1 MNFQVQLLRAGP
13 CPNCGGPVE
22 FASGSAPTQVCK
34 FCRYVIVR
42 TDRDMRSAGKVADLI
57 PMATPFGTEARGS
70 IEGRPFRVAGR
81 VQYDRVQAPGAP
93 WEEIYIEL
101 DQGGWSWLSHA
112 QGRWLVTS
120 LYPHQLPVR
129 PPSYAEANPGVL
141 FPVPNMPELRVV
153 ERGQRRFVSAEGEL
167 PFPMVP
173 NQVEP
178 YADLSGAGGAFAT
191 IDYDAQGMPAYLY
204 FGREIDPRQLTLS
217 SGAPV
222 TEAPRAQVTSLTC
235 PKCGGNFPLRAPD
248 ATERLACQFC
258 GMLCDVN
265 QGALVALK
273 PLPLPPIPPAI
284 ALGAKGNLRGQ
295 DVMVL
300 GYVMRSTVV
309 DGERYGWREYLLYVA
324 ATSSFVFLLEEDGA
338 WQHIVPIQ
346 AGELQQTGPQ
356 AFAFR
361 GQAYQYAQ
369 GVQAVVDYVLGEFYW
384 RVEQGETV
392 MAYEFH
398 GPGGVKLN
406 QESTKDEVQF
416 SVSTPLGIDELRKAF
431 PSEFTGPKAP
441 AGVRQ
446 AKSSN
451 LFFLVLFGL
460 WFAVSMVGC
469 VLSSGKPVLD
479 QRVPVVQMVKKPLAT
494 PELAK
499 SEAFFSEPFRI
510 DGGRNLKL
518 KLAPGFT
525 CLDADDSW
533 ITADI
538 ALVHMDSGQVWED
551 SVEFADEPKA
561 IWYSRVPEGQ
571 YVLRVEPD
579 SKVPATCQPMQVT
592 LVSGALPWGY
602 VMGSL
607 GVLVVLWIIS
617 ARKTTA

>member
-1 MNFQVQLLRAGP
+1 
-13 CPNCGGPVE
+13 VE
-22 FASGSAPTQVCK
+22 FASGSAPAQICK
-34 FCRYVIVR
+34 YCRYVIVR
-42 TDRDMRSAGKVADLI
+42 TDRDMRAAGKVADLV
-57 PMATPFGTEARGS
+57 PMGTPFGTDARGT

-120 LYPHQLPVR
+120 LYPHALPVR

-141 FPVPNMPELRVV
+141 FPVQNMPELGVESRPARAPELRVV

-178 YADLSGAGGAFAT
+178 YADLSGAGGTFAT
-191 IDYDAQGMPAYLY
+191 IDYDAQGMPAALY
-204 FGREIDPRQLTLS
+204 FGRDIDPQQMTLS
-217 SGAPV
+217 SGAPIA
-222 TEAPRAQVTSLTC
+222 EAPRAQVTSLTC
-235 PKCGGNFPLRAPD
+235 PNCQGSLPLRAPD
-248 ATERLACQFC
+248 TTERIACQYC
-258 GMLCDVN
+258 GTLSDVN
-265 QGALVALK
+265 QGALIALK

-295 DVMVL
+295 DVLVL
-300 GYVMRSTVV
+300 GYMLRSTEV

-346 AGELQQTGPQ
+346 AGELRQTAPN

-361 GQAYQYAQ
+361 GQVYQHAQ
-369 GVQAVVDYVLGEFYW
+369 SVHAVVDYVLGEFYW
-384 RVEQGETV
+384 RVEQGEAV
-392 MAYEFH
+392 MAHEFH

-416 SVSTPLGIDELRKAF
+416 SVSTPLGIGELRKAF
-431 PSEFTGPKAP
+431 PSEFKAPKASG
-441 AGVRQ
+441 AVQQ
-446 AKSSN
+446 AKSSH

-460 WFAVSMVGC
+460 WFAVSVVGC
-469 VLSSGKPVLD
+469 ALSSGKPLLD
-479 QRVPVVQMVKKPLAT
+479 QRIPVVQMVNKPLAT

-499 SEAFFSEPFRI
+499 SEAFFSEPFHV
-510 DGGRNLKL
+510 DGGKNLKL
-518 KLAPGFT
+518 DMAPGFT
-525 CLDADDSW
+525 CLDAEDSW
-533 ITADI
+533 ITADV
-538 ALVHMDSGQVWED
+538 ALVHMDTGQVWED
-551 SVEFADEPKA
+551 SVEFSDEEKS

-579 SKVPATCQPMQVT
+579 SKVPATCQPLRVT
-592 LVSGALPWGY
+592 LMRGALPWGY

-607 GVLVVLWIIS
+607 GVLFVLWIIS
-617 ARKTTA
+617 AKKATT